1 MMKLYKILYLSG
13 VLALFSACS
22 ADDEV
27 VTPDSAFEIRNITAT
42 IDGATVMTRADA
54 FKSTSV
60 GRSMFANGDTIVFTK
75 IERTKNPIPKFQYSD
90 VRYLYNGANWK
101 RTETTIDNEKLYWSD
116 GHNDHT
122 FIGYCLP
129 QSATYLFDN
138 GDGTFSGQLSTTDF
152 SAGNTAMAKE
162 DILLSYS
169 TTTKAET
176 GGLSTQVSFSHGLS
190 NIHVVVNIK
199 EYAAKS
205 GVVDT
210 NVVVSHMVIGDQP
223 TKFTWDANSANL
235 QEATTS
241 NRKELILYCPN
252 PAGDNSDQNKTF
264 SFYGLTVPHTDTDVV
279 PFEFTVKYNPTDDDS
294 KAKTYYGEFSNDNGI
309 EFNSGKCTTL
319 NITLSHGGEQMH
331 LDVSYNDW
339 NYVATPDLGELRKKS
354 TFMEMTIDKVSRW
367 ADGYSVDDATWLY
380 NAGTVAEPIIKD
392 IYGHTGTDSDPYII
406 KSAAQL
412 LSFAKEVNNGYSF
425 TDKFIRLDADITMQ
439 ESATATDK
447 SWGGIGVGE
456 NSKPFNG
463 TFLGGDRYINRLK
476 GNPLFVKLD
485 SAAVVEQLYINT
497 IGDFTNGVLAGT
509 NNGVIGGCKV
519 IDDVEATGGV
529 LVGTNNNT
537 VYACYYTGDTDKVA
551 GIVGTSSTNQAVG
564 CYMAGQYS
572 LYEMQQ
578 SSFIKTLNDA
588 LDELYKTNTN
598 LTKFHF
604 THNAASYPTVTK

>member
-1 MMKLYKILYLSG
+1 MKYNKKLYLIA
-13 VLALFSACS
+13 LAFLSACS
-22 ADDEV
+22 VDEEV
-27 VTPDSAFEIRNITAT
+27 VTPDAALEIRGITAT
-42 IDGATVMTRADA
+42 IGDELTRTRADVEE
-54 FKSTSV
+54 KLTI
-60 GRSMFANGDTIVFTK
+60 GRSTFVKDDNIVFTEIHRTNNELTDFSYSNIQYTCEVNGDSK
-75 IERTKNPIPKFQYSD
+75 SWERILT
-90 VRYLYNGANWK
+90 GEA
-101 RTETTIDNEKLYWSD
+101 NEKEKIYWSD
-116 GHNDHT
+116 GQSAHT
-122 FIGYCLP
+122 FIGYSLP
-129 QSATYLFDN
+129 QGYSWTEEKDEYN
-138 GDGTFSGQLSTTDF
+138 GQLGTTDF
-152 SAGNTAMAKE
+152 SGTDGKTLMQKQ
-162 DILLSYS
+162 DVLLSYS
-169 TTTKAET
+169 LDTKAET
-176 GGLSTQVSFSHGLS
+176 GGLSTKVNFTHALS
-190 NIHVVVNIK
+190 CVQVVVDINS
-199 EYAAKS
+199 YAAS
-205 GVVDT
+205 STAADT
-210 NVVVSHMVIGDQP
+210 KTVVSNMVIKKQP
-223 TKFTWDANSANL
+223 TKYKWNAKGSDL
-235 QEATTS
+235 EALS
-241 NRKELILYCPN
+241 
-252 PAGDNSDQNKTF
+252 SDSDPKNITLWCKKAEGEGSGEKKTF
-264 SFYGLTVPHTDTDVV
+264 TFYGLTVPHTDKVS
-279 PFEFTVKYNPTDDDS
+279 FSFTVQYPDPLDANNTLT
-294 KAKTYYGEFSNDNGI
+294 KTYSGEFSSVA
-309 EFNSGKCTTL
+309 FKSGMCTVLKVSL
-319 NITLSHGGEQMH
+319 NHENEQMYMSV
-331 LDVSYNDW
+331 DYRDW
-339 NYVATPDLGELRKKS
+339 KYVGTPDLGVLRKKS
-354 TFMEMTIDKVSRW
+354 TFMEMDIKDVTISADKN
-367 ADGYSVDDATWLY
+367 ATADDATWLY
-380 NAGTVAEPIIKD
+380 NDGGTIKD
-392 IYGHTGTDSDPYII
+392 VYGHLGTDTDPYII
-406 KSAAQL
+406 KSASQM

-519 IDDVEATGGV
+519 IDDVETTGGV